1 MGDLNYTFR
10 RYTRMSKCLIPINEN
25 YFLILTLYDFNK
37 IIKEKIIPFI
47 QREKKNF
54 VIKKDE

>member
-1 MGDLNYTFR
+1 
-10 RYTRMSKCLIPINEN
+10 MSRCLIPINDN